1 MVFLLLPLHVLDL
14 SSELALL
21 EVIEEQLAHFG
32 HRNSVVQE
40 LVSLAEVAFMLLF
53 LLLFEEWSLFDSLF
67 VQVQLIFISFRSSLL
82 LGLL

>member
-21 EVIEEQLAHFG
+21 EVIEEQLAHFV

-53 LLLFEEWSLFDSLF
+53 LLLFVVWSLFDSLF

-82 LGLL
+82 LGLF

>member
-21 EVIEEQLAHFG
+21 EVIEEQLAHFV

-40 LVSLAEVAFMLLF
+40 LVSFAEVAFMLLF
-53 LLLFEEWSLFDSLF
+53 LLLFVVWSLFDSLF